1 MSMQRHDDVTASR
14 GNSTRVL
21 GGLTK
26 RISQRVQFSGGN
38 GYSLAAILDIPE
50 TQEAIPL
57 VVFSHCF
64 TCNKDLKAIV
74 RLSRYLSE
82 RGIAV
87 LRYDMT
93 GLGGSEGKFRETNF
107 STNVADLQAAI
118 DFAEK
123 QIGPVHFLL
132 GHSLGGAASLAVA
145 GQWSDERKHLCG
157 VATLAAPSDTR
168 HLAELLIR
176 MDSRVQKEGLGEVTI
191 GGRRWETTTQLID
204 NLKHYDLPAVIA
216 GIQVPVLL
224 FHSPVDE
231 TVGYEHAL
239 RILSWVGSKGGA
251 DGERSEKALSHSAVS
266 VHERSPSNLASLV
279 TLPGADH
286 LLTRDPRDLELIGDM
301 FIAWS
306 GRHWE

>member
-1 MSMQRHDDVTASR
+1 MNDEQKERSASFF
-14 GNSTRVL
+14 GSPYP
-21 GGLTK
+21 LTK
-26 RISQRVQFSGGN
+26 RLSKRVQFLGGN
-38 GYSLAAILDIPE
+38 GHSLAAILDIPE
-50 TQEAIPL
+50 TQRDVPL

-87 LRYDMT
+87 MRYDMT
-93 GLGGSEGKFRETNF
+93 GLGGSDGRFRETNF
-107 STNVADLQAAI
+107 STNIADLQAAVNY
-118 DFAEK
+118 AES
-123 QIGPVHFLL
+123 QIGPVHFLI

-145 GQWSDERKHLCG
+145 GQWPEDRTRLCG

-176 MDSRVQKEGLGEVTI
+176 MDSRVQKVGIGEVTI
-191 GGRRWETTTQLID
+191 GGRRWETTTQLIE
-204 NLKHYDLPAVIA
+204 NLKHFDLPSLISK
-216 GIQVPVLL
+216 IRVPVLL

-239 RILSWVGSKGGA
+239 RILAWVGSGGVTDHELPQSHHHA
-251 DGERSEKALSHSAVS
+251 GASEAF
-266 VHERSPSNLASLV
+266 HEPTLTDRASLV

-286 LLTRDPRDLELIGDM
+286 LLTRDPRDLELIGDV

-306 GRHWE
+306 GRHRS